1 MQATVKLV
9 MRLLWLLLAGC
20 AQKLQETIST
30 EQMEIQ
36 MRAERA
42 QAKIRQPQTRS
53 PYLVE
58 DDLPKF
64 TGRSVPYERVD
75 ALPPHLGSITMRV
88 PGRHSLSA
96 IAEMIE
102 RLIEIPVYLTPDA
115 LHDASLYTPGPLV
128 TVPPVVDKPS
138 EAMQKNEEVKQRAIK
153 AGATTI
159 NYSERELRNTYE
171 LNYTGS
177 VSGLLDSLATRAGLQ
192 WQHQGGRIVF
202 TRLVTRALT
211 IKALSSGVKSSGSVT
226 VGNGLNASSQAETDI
241 WPMLEAT
248 LKNMVSSRGR
258 MQVDP
263 KGGTVTVT
271 DAVQNVN
278 AISRFIELQNDTML
292 RQVVLDVEVLQVDL
306 TQEHASGIDWTIVSN
321 GMGGTGAITATGAAT
336 VKSFSGGDPGSI
348 QSVVSRNDGGG
359 VKTLI
364 TALEQ
369 FGRVSSSYSTVVV
382 TTNRQ
387 PVPLGVQNSEAYLA
401 SVTAGT
407 VNTTTG
413 VSTGATLTAGTVNTG
428 FSMVLVPLIMDSN
441 RVLIES
447 TMQVSALREMK
458 NFSSGSGAAANSIQL
473 PSVDSYNTLQR
484 VSVATGDTIVM
495 SGFERE
501 ILLRD
506 QSDVVRNVIPGSQR
520 GKTTK
525 QSTVILIT
533 PRLQ

>member
-1 MQATVKLV
+1 MRAVGKLV
-9 MRLLWLLLAGC
+9 ACLSWLLLAGC
-20 AQKLQETIST
+20 AQKLQESIAT
-30 EQMEIQ
+30 EQMDIQ
-36 MRAERA
+36 IRAERA
-42 QAKIRQPQTRS
+42 QAKIRQPQIRS

-58 DDLPKF
+58 DELPKF

-75 ALPPHLGSITMRV
+75 ALPQHLGSITMRV

-115 LHDASLYTPGPLV
+115 LHDAALYTPGPF
-128 TVPPVVDKPS
+128 VPATLTADKPS
-138 EAMQKNEEVKQRAIK
+138 EAMQRNEEIKQRSIK
-153 AGATTI
+153 AGAATV
-159 NYSERELRNTYE
+159 NFSDRELRNTYE
-171 LNYTGS
+171 LNYSGS
-177 VSGLLDSLATRAGLQ
+177 VVGLLDSLATRAGLQ
-192 WQHQGGRIVF
+192 WQHQGGRIVL
-202 TRLVTRALT
+202 TRLVTRAMT
-211 IKALSSGVKSSGSVT
+211 VKALSSGLKSSGSVN

-248 LKNMVSSRGR
+248 LKNMVSTRGR

-263 KGGTVTVT
+263 KSGMVTVT

-278 AISRFIELQNDTML
+278 TISRFIELQNDTML

-321 GMGGTGAITATGAAT
+321 GMGRTGAITASGASM
-336 VKSFSGGDPGSI
+336 VKPFSGGDPGSI
-348 QSVVSRNDGGG
+348 QSVVSRSDGGN

-369 FGRVSSSYSTVVV
+369 FGRVSTSYSTVVV

-407 VNTTTG
+407 VNATTG
-413 VSTGATLTAGTVNTG
+413 VSTGATLTASTVSTG

-458 NFSSGSGAAANSIQL
+458 NFSSGSGAASNSIQL

-506 QSDVVRNVIPGSQR
+506 QTDVVRNFVPGSQR